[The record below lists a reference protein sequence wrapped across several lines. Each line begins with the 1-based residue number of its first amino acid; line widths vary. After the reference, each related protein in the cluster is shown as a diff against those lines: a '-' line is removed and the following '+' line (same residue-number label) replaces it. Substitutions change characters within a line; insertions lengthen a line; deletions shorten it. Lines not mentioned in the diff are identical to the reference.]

1 MLGISFFTVFF
12 EFLTDTTVPIAILR
26 YRQTEKTQLEIARK
40 IVKITIRAV
49 DTDLKGLSMG
59 MFWLVVKLF
68 GSLPSPVLLGGFLDW
83 ACLGNGFSYSFI
95 DSRFLHNFCISSFLS
110 FRNNSSQ
117 FGRRAVVGEVFA
129 GFTVMIWC
137 SRDTYPSVST
147 SLIGC
152 ILHDSL
158 TG

>member
-1 MLGISFFTVFF
+1 
-12 EFLTDTTVPIAILR
+12 
-26 YRQTEKTQLEIARK
+26 
-40 IVKITIRAV
+40 
-49 DTDLKGLSMG
+49 MG

-83 ACLGNGFSYSFI
+83 ACLGNGFSYSFMG
-95 DSRFLHNFCISSFLS
+95 SRFLHNFCLSSFLL
-110 FRNNSSQ
+110 FRNYSTQ
-117 FGRRAVVGEVFA
+117 FGRRAVVGEGFA

-152 ILHDSL
+152 IFNDSL
-158 TG
+158 TGLPNYKPDISKYMPEITDS